1 MKLLIIYST
10 TEGQTKKIGEFLR
23 DEATKN
29 NHDVEIMDVRNS
41 TVSPVDFD
49 TIVIAASV
57 HAGKY
62 QPRVEQ
68 YIMEHN
74 DELNDVKGAFISVS
88 LTAAGDDAVAWKNLK
103 KITSDFLIETGWEPD
118 VVEYVAGALRYSK
131 YNFIKKWI
139 MRMIAKKS
147 GGGTDTTRDYEYTD
161 WNQVRNILEQ
171 LDKTSWQ
178 QAAVR

>member
-1 MKLLIIYST
+1 MKLLILYST
-10 TEGQTKKIGEFLR
+10 TEGQTRKIGEFLR
-23 DEATKN
+23 DEAKKRD
-29 NHDVEIMDVRNS
+29 HEVELMDVSNS

-49 TIVIAASV
+49 TIIIAASV

-74 DELNDVKGAFISVS
+74 DELDDMKGAFISVS
-88 LTAAGDDAVAWKNLK
+88 LTAAGDDPKAWENLK
-103 KITSDFLIETGWEPD
+103 KITGDFLTETGWEPGI
-118 VVEYVAGALRYSK
+118 VEYAAGALRYSK

-161 WNQVRNILEQ
+161 WNQVRNVLKQ
-171 LDKTSWQ
+171 LDTESKPQ
-178 QAAVR
+178 PAAR